1 MNVKNAQ
8 SGIIVICVLLTLG
21 LFGLVA
27 WQYSSMYKVEKALQQ
42 KVAQRDELENEIAR
56 VEEMLVKMERERRDF
71 EKYLFQERD
80 IPAFLDEISKFANDS
95 LVSIIDMQ
103 TKNFRQVVVPTEYY
117 QRNKKL
123 TQAQV
128 NQLREQQKENV
139 LTLAAM
145 PIQIKVEGTFSALVD
160 FLDQLQN
167 YEQLINISS
176 VDIQAQKKYPKL
188 NCNFTLSIYSLKSLE
203 DLKRR

>member
-8 SGIIVICVLLTLG
+8 SGIIVICVLVTLG

-27 WQYSSMYKVEKALQQ
+27 WQYSSMYKVEKTLHQ
-42 KVAQRDELENEIAR
+42 KVAQRDELKNEIAR

-95 LVSIIDMQ
+95 LVSIVDMQ

-123 TQAQV
+123 TQ
-128 NQLREQQKENV
+128 
-139 LTLAAM
+139 
-145 PIQIKVEGTFSALVD
+145 
-160 FLDQLQN
+160 
-167 YEQLINISS
+167 
-176 VDIQAQKKYPKL
+176 
-188 NCNFTLSIYSLKSLE
+188 
-203 DLKRR
+203 